1 MKGFFTELQSKEP
14 IVWWGVERRGD
25 KHPDLSHLLL
35 SDLLLV
41 PRMIENQPKQEGKGT
56 WKMQLVEDSLLR
68 HRRVE
73 SDGV

>member
-41 PRMIENQPKQEGKGT
+41 PRMI
-56 WKMQLVEDSLLR
+56 
-68 HRRVE
+68 
-73 SDGV
+73 